1 MRTRGRGIGHIGTTL
16 DAVTPLRPPPVTGLR
31 ARATSLDALV
41 PWLIA
46 ALATGAL
53 YFGKS
58 VLIPIILAGL
68 VSFLL
73 SPIASAFR
81 KLGLP
86 RAPAVLFAVLL
97 ALGAF
102 GVVSAVIVSQASTL
116 TKDAPA
122 YAARITEKARSVRA
136 EVAERFEFL
145 SRETTSRRTVHR
157 RRGAIALPPPT
168 ASGALP
174 VEIQAAPPTAT
185 QELKTFVLPVL
196 APLETTLIVLIVTM
210 FILFQKEDLRD
221 RIIRL
226 MGAADLHRTTV
237 ALDDGAKRL
246 SRYFLSQFAVNCG
259 FGAVVWAGLFALGI
273 PAPGLWGI
281 LAGLLRFVPYV
292 GSVIA
297 AVGPL
302 ALAAAVDPDWSLVI
316 WVALLFVVL
325 EPLVGYVVEPLLYG
339 HSTGLSPV
347 SVVVAALFWTWIW
360 GPVGLVL
367 SMPLTLTLVVLG
379 RHIPAFAVFD
389 ILLGDRPALSP
400 AETFYQRIL
409 AGHPEEA
416 IDQAEALLETTTLAA
431 YYDEVVL
438 AALRLAAA
446 DVDRGAVPRSAM
458 HAVCDATV
466 EVLTALADHPDGV
479 PQTPKL
485 APSTGPQLGSA
496 GCDDLDG
503 KTVVCVPG
511 RGPLDTAVSTMV
523 AQLLRRGGGTVH
535 EQSRERLPGGDAA
548 ALDPGDA
555 DAVCILGLFDARGAA
570 RIQPLITRMH
580 EQYAGIAVLLGVRR
594 GGDEAPADA
603 GAPTPIASLAEL
615 CSAIR
620 TGAPATA

>member
-1 MRTRGRGIGHIGTTL
+1 MPEGTGHDDDGIPLETL
-16 DAVTPLRPPPVTGLR
+16 KPATALRVRPATGLEP
-31 ARATSLDALV
+31 LV

-46 ALATGAL
+46 ALATAAL

-73 SPIASAFR
+73 APIAGLFR
-81 KLGLP
+81 RIGLP

-97 ALGAF
+97 ALGGF
-102 GVVSAVIVSQASTL
+102 GVVSAVIVSQAATL
-116 TKDAPA
+116 SKDAPA
-122 YAARITEKARSVRA
+122 YAQRITEKVHDVRSGLT
-136 EVAERFEFL
+136 ERFEFL
-145 SRETTSRRTVHR
+145 TRDGTRTRTVTTTTTRRRT
-157 RRGAIALPPPT
+157 ALPRPT

-174 VEIQAAPPTAT
+174 VEIQPAAPSAV

-196 APLETTLIVLIVTM
+196 APLETTLIVLIVTI

-221 RIIRL
+221 RMIRL

-259 FGAVVWAGLFALGI
+259 FGAVVWGGLFMLDV

-302 ALAAAVDPDWSLVI
+302 ALAAAVDPGWDLMI
-316 WVALLFVVL
+316 YVALLFVVL
-325 EPLVGYVVEPLLYG
+325 EPLTGYVVEPLLYG

-409 AGHPEEA
+409 AGHPDEA
-416 IDQAEALLETTTLAA
+416 VDLAEVLLETTTLAA

-438 AALRLAAA
+438 GALRLAAA
-446 DVDRGAVPRSAM
+446 DVDRGAVQRSAM
-458 HAVCDATV
+458 HAVCESTL
-466 EVLTALADHPDGV
+466 EVLAALADHDDG
-479 PQTPKL
+479 TNEGKAL
-485 APSTGPQLGSA
+485 APSARSSGGLDTCADLG
-496 GCDDLDG
+496 GNN
-503 KTVVCVPG
+503 VVCVPG
-511 RGPLDTAVSTMV
+511 RGPLDTAVNVMV
-523 AQLLRRGGGTVH
+523 AQLLRRAGCTVH
-535 EQSRERLPGGDAA
+535 EQSRERLPDGDAS
-548 ALDPGDA
+548 ALDPGSA
-555 DAVCILGLFDARGAA
+555 ETVCILGLFDRRGAA
-570 RIQPLITRMH
+570 RIQPLVMRMQ
-580 EQYAGIAVLLGVRR
+580 EQFPGVAVLLGVQR
-594 GGDEAPADA
+594 GGETGGPATE
-603 GAPTPIASLAEL
+603 GEFTPIASLADL
-615 CSAIR
+615 CTAIR
-620 TGAPATA
+620 SGARVPA